1 MSSPAPLIDEP
12 KSRGR
17 LYAIIAIAVLAV
29 VAIVVAIV
37 AVTGDT
43 NDADSAG
50 GTSGTAGGA
59 IASGPGSADD
69 PVRIGVV
76 GASEPQWDPYV
87 AAAAAEGISV
97 ELVDF
102 SEYNQPNPALS
113 ADDLDLN
120 QFQHLVYLAEYN
132 VASDEDLVPIGATA
146 IYPLGL
152 YSTANGSLDE
162 IYDGDTVAVPNDPSN
177 LARSL
182 LVLQSAGLIELADG
196 GSALS
201 GLDDIEASGSRVEVI
216 ALEAALTVTS
226 LPDVAAAVINN
237 DFIADAGL
245 TPDDALFQDDP
256 ADPSAVPYVNVFA
269 ARSADAD
276 NEVYLRLVDIFQK
289 SDAVTEALVEA
300 SGGTAILASTPVDE
314 LVDTLTSVEED
325 TAAAAEG

>member
-1 MSSPAPLIDEP
+1 MSSPAPLIDAP
-12 KSRGR
+12 KSRGK
-17 LYAIIAIAVLAV
+17 LYAIVAIAVLAI

-37 AVTGDT
+37 AVSGNT
-43 NDADSAG
+43 NDANRAG
-50 GTSGTAGGA
+50 ANPGEAGDA
-59 IASGPGSADD
+59 IATGPGSAGD

-76 GASEPQWDPYV
+76 GASEPQWAPYV
-87 AAAAAEGISV
+87 AAAAAAGISV

-132 VASDEDLVPIGATA
+132 VASNEDLVPLGATA

-152 YSTANGSLDE
+152 YSSAYGSVDE
-162 IYDGDTVAVPNDPSN
+162 IEDGDTVAVPNDPSN

-182 LVLQSAGLIELADG
+182 LVLQSAGLIELTGG

-201 GLDDIEASGSRVEVI
+201 GLDDIDAGGSRVEVI

-226 LPDVAAAVINN
+226 LPDVAAAIINN
-237 DFIADAGL
+237 DFITDAGL

-256 ADPSAVPYVNVFA
+256 SDPSAVPYVNVFA

-276 NEVYLRLVDIFQK
+276 NAVYLKLVDIFQNT
-289 SDAVTEALVEA
+289 DAVTDALVEG
-300 SGGTAILASTPVDE
+300 SGGTAILAATPVDE
-314 LVDTLTSVEED
+314 LVDTLTTVEED
-325 TAAAAEG
+325 TAAAEG